1 MVEENSEI
9 RKLLDR
15 FLNKNLNDSAA
26 WLGLYSKKLSEGE
39 YSDGI
44 FKIIEPL
51 YMSAQNVGFKKW
63 TKRLEA

>member
-1 MVEENSEI
+1 MGHYFLLNMDGIEI
-9 RKLLDR
+9 
-15 FLNKNLNDSAA
+15 FYIENLNDSAA
-26 WLGLYSKKLSEGE
+26 RLDLYSRKLSEKE